1 MLRLQE
7 GKQKER
13 ETRVGESEWKAKLLK
28 DHLSLFNTYRLEGK
42 TYKSHGDLNDPFC
55 FYQSYRRGMAHKYT
69 SFYYFCLSIL
79 FSHLTH

>member
-55 FYQSYRRGMAHKYT
+55 FYFTIIH
-69 SFYYFCLSIL
+69 L
-79 FSHLTH
+79 FIIFAFRFFSVI